1 MDLSFTKGTRGKYQ
15 KSTKTIT
22 GSEHHI
28 YLVNKRVVLMDKT
41 IIIILV
47 IVIIYFFFTTCT
59 LYYLLFVIYFNMH
72 YIFLFL
78 INLFKITAYL
88 FNVAV

>member
-47 IVIIYFFFTTCT
+47 IVIIYFFF
-59 LYYLLFVIYFNMH
+59 YYMYFILFTVC
-72 YIFLFL
+72 
-78 INLFKITAYL
+78 YL
-88 FNVAV
+88 F